1 MPRPLLPK
9 PGPVSV
15 RHFPGVRPGVGHQGT
30 HVAEEKGL
38 QTDLA
43 QPPTVNIPLRTEL
56 ACTSHTTQL
65 ILMSTSPLA
74 DLTLHF

>member
-1 MPRPLLPK
+1 M
-9 PGPVSV
+9 
-15 RHFPGVRPGVGHQGT
+15 
-30 HVAEEKGL
+30 AEEKGL

-56 ACTSHTTQL
+56 GCTSHTTQL